1 MSAPGLDIDIV
12 QLCTIHFQKMD
23 DFDNI
28 MANLLFAD
36 GAAATLVVSDNYASE
51 NKLNGY
57 GIRNFYAQ
65 IELNGKQDMVWQISS
80 TGFLMTLSSYI
91 PQLIEKGFK
100 NLFEKL

>member
-1 MSAPGLDIDIV
+1 
-12 QLCTIHFQKMD
+12 MD